1 VIVIKLISVNLP
13 ESYLNML
20 ENLVS
25 IGRFPNRSEAIR
37 VSIRDLIKIE
47 YLIEERIDRD
57 KKSPIIESEVLNEL
71 EENTFT

>member
-1 VIVIKLISVNLP
+1 MNLP

-20 ENLVS
+20 ENLVA

-47 YLIEERIDRD
+47 YLIEERIDRN
-57 KKSPIIESEVLNEL
+57 KKSAIIESEVLNKL
-71 EENTFT
+71 EENAFT